1 MEDNRNIDT
10 KSNIQEGDKLE
21 GLKGLNKYLSK
32 EGEVNPF
39 HFGAEDSKL
48 QEKIDKYQESLLN
61 SPLRDPLLG
70 ASTKALREVGTSS
83 PEEAIG
89 NDELGTSVYDRDIL
103 GREYTYG
110 RELQDHRA
118 NTQTALAQLGAGT
131 IKGVITAG
139 TTFADGIGGT
149 VSGLINIGLNS
160 IFKEVDEEGNPVKR
174 DYLNEFVDN
183 IFSRS
188 LQSINDIS
196 EEILP
201 TYETAYQEDLIWW
214 KKLDTAAFWGES
226 FIKNLGFTVGAY
238 FSGALKAGL
247 SSKALRMFKSV
258 RNAEK
263 TLQQG
268 LKKVYK
274 IPRNTKSKIARQTT
288 KGLIANTEGYVDDSI
303 KLLKGIKSGKIDFV
317 PDELVKQL
325 TRDAKILNRAK
336 WATQVTGVLAASGS
350 EARIVAIG
358 TMNEFRDDILSSMDE
373 VKQSIYNEKSL
384 ELLEEIQNTGEVDKY
399 FTSTEN
405 GYMPTKEGNALIE
418 GRVSEIFDYA
428 KAEKELNE
436 KAINVGNLVFGLNIA
451 ILTISDSIQ
460 MGKYFS
466 GDFAM
471 KKQFKNSIKHLKPGQ
486 TVESLRGVKRRVI
499 GDHLRN
505 AFTEGAWEEMGQNM
519 ASELGKIKYGS
530 DFNSLFD
537 VEFLPGVQAESLD
550 WMDAVGKAFSA
561 SYGNPE
567 AWEEG
572 FVGVLTG
579 LIGMPRIRSFKGRS
593 KVDNKSKFQSPFK
606 FEGGIFGI
614 RGQIQEQQQRLDE
627 STQMIQNYVNSDEF
641 RQVKSNMDILRGLD
655 DYMKTS
661 LEKGDKLSHDFADMA
676 ITFNTA
682 NMYQQ
687 SGLVQELYDRLDG
700 IEKMSVDEIRET
712 IDELYTDKDTGENP
726 FKGLTDKDI
735 SNYISEKIKRE
746 RKTLDNYFKIDK
758 ALRRKFNKHIEQGLL
773 TEQGLKELN
782 FQLQGLS
789 YWRDKSIELREH
801 IQENLL
807 KGKKYS
813 ELPQLIKNITYID
826 EAGNIKLDDSLSG
839 EELSSPIYEK
849 GFHTK
854 NEEVIN
860 EAKEQLKENKKD
872 YQNALK
878 ELEEN
883 SDKLDD
889 QSRRAYENLVK
900 EYEETSEGVSNYY
913 ESIGFTVGE
922 DLLEV
927 IKDYQKAVDNRNKFF
942 DNWSSL
948 RDNPEALIEMQ
959 NKAMKKAQDA
969 IKEASVKALVETAKG
984 LKSEKEFDEFVDDL
998 NTDTVFNTSIVDAFL
1013 EEASKAGIPYARG
1026 YRTRKELKKDI
1037 KSKKSVVK
1045 NTLKRLFSNV
1055 KTKIEDFRDRVSNTQ
1070 EFEKLLDKTDIEI
1083 EEKNQRDY
1091 IKKLIEGNLKEF
1103 SEKLDDSLKNVDGLS
1118 DILIDYISNVLNR
1131 ISRSVHDKFKN
1142 REFVSDK
1149 EKYDALLKVAEYYKN
1164 LLNNRKKNKDFD
1176 FFKDE
1181 TFTDTKEKK
1190 ELTKALDSLVK
1201 GDESFLEK
1209 YNLSFNEIVTQA
1221 LESVLDS
1228 LIDLYKSKRNYS
1240 PMLKSSIDKT
1250 KKFIKENTDKVV
1262 ESISDEIISNMLSDP
1277 LRGPELLDKYNRDYI
1292 VDKYEDT
1299 IVDKVTE
1306 GLEYNLKGKELSNI
1320 FDRIEKKV
1328 KDSTKSL
1335 VKDRKGKDT
1344 KLSDKQIKSI
1354 VDQVMKPY
1362 KESFIKFLEDKVIP
1376 FKEGEGIIDGK
1387 KVAEYL
1393 DGDMFLTLEGK
1404 DDIDFLLGKTMSKLF
1419 SEVKDDIE
1427 KATKKLTGQ
1436 EGLFDNRVYISIQNS
1451 VRNLI
1456 EDLAKQGKEFKKKK
1470 ESKYPPHS
1478 DENSDV
1484 ELDKAIPI
1492 PIEQDTEEGRK
1503 KNVVKPK
1510 NNPGTFEDQLRSKA
1524 SQVEQSNEDQTK
1536 VQKNLQKS
1544 HIRPAMME
1552 IDVNL
1557 ALTQGNFKK
1566 YPEAHEKNK
1575 GYKEL
1580 YSYLEKEGAFDYV
1593 DSGKLKE
1600 GDKLFLIIDKNY
1612 NKSVGE
1618 SKAAVFIGKQDSS
1631 GNIQIV
1637 GNTVVSPYKVA
1648 EQHPQLKVALDN
1660 LQKKANS
1667 TDANIVKGDDVFSV
1681 NNVINGLL
1689 HLNRGKEFGK
1699 SDTVLRSEDLKGV
1712 EYELAVVNDGEII
1725 TSKTPKFELQHPS
1738 NIIGLNGR
1746 TILYI
1751 KGPNGIG
1758 VPTVLMT
1765 RNFGFDNK
1773 GKNIHNINILDNK
1786 STRDFKKSSIFFKI
1800 KEGIKQLYDA
1810 QNDND
1815 ISNAFKMLSSSLYL
1829 SEVKLNIRDWKNGR
1843 GIFFFDGVANS
1854 KNSENGRNFIKTH
1867 EKTIQEDGEVI
1878 TTKVPFSEFQKNFL
1892 SVLNHNNIL
1901 VQVPLSIV
1909 DNKNLQS
1916 AYLDSGVFTT
1926 SINRNQDGKLDTRF
1940 RGSYFTMSP
1949 SEISKT
1955 EAPQLT
1961 KEAKKETKETKETK
1975 QPVVEAPK
1983 QVGKDVGT
1991 PVTLKDRRSTIEG
2004 MLKGDGS
2011 IEIQGNEYRLV
2022 DGELVDASGFK
2033 VTPKLLSRTL
2043 ISNIKK
2049 VLKNT
2054 PDTKPVVK
2062 PDTVDDA
2069 QKVVDKDR
2077 IKPNEQT
2084 KATWAR
2090 HSDQGYEVST
2100 AGDSRFSALNARFKR
2115 GTKVLGIRVD
2125 NKTIEYVY
2133 QNIVKKS
2140 EKGKAPG
2147 KDSILHNEEIKDK
2160 DELEDFSYEKG
2171 YKPLWEKWAD
2181 QNPDLIEELAVKSR
2195 GKVLTDKFAN
2205 TRVSQARALAD
2216 IINERGLY
2224 QKDELNDL
2232 IVKSKSEPKP
2242 GEEGSQVGNKVYG
2255 KKGFYFN
2262 LDTKQAFDKDGN
2274 IIPKFVWD
2282 ANKPEGRDDL
2292 KVGHIDAMSIS
2303 YRKITDSNYTQELLE
2318 REVEWLEKNI
2328 PGMDREGA
2336 IVLVESLI
2344 NVGDKKAFGTYYNG
2358 IITLSRQGVVGT
2370 AYHEAFHA
2378 VFDTI
2383 LSRGQ
2388 QESLIQETGISDPTM
2403 ATEWLA
2409 EKFREYMITGVQ
2421 ERTWKQKIKDFFK
2434 RLLDLIGITSK
2445 HYENYNEIFRRISDG
2460 YYMKQAQKNLTYS
2473 PTVKTKENNLLN
2485 NELESIKNSTK
2496 FVNQSE
2502 QTRQALEQIGYTQ
2515 EIFDNMTYQEREQ
2528 QLKCI

>member
-1 MEDNRNIDT
+1 
-10 KSNIQEGDKLE
+10 
-21 GLKGLNKYLSK
+21 
-32 EGEVNPF
+32 
-39 HFGAEDSKL
+39 
-48 QEKIDKYQESLLN
+48 
-61 SPLRDPLLG
+61 
-70 ASTKALREVGTSS
+70 
-83 PEEAIG
+83 
-89 NDELGTSVYDRDIL
+89 
-103 GREYTYG
+103 
-110 RELQDHRA
+110 
-118 NTQTALAQLGAGT
+118 
-131 IKGVITAG
+131 
-139 TTFADGIGGT
+139 
-149 VSGLINIGLNS
+149 
-160 IFKEVDEEGNPVKR
+160 
-174 DYLNEFVDN
+174 
-183 IFSRS
+183 
-188 LQSINDIS
+188 
-196 EEILP
+196 
-201 TYETAYQEDLIWW
+201 
-214 KKLDTAAFWGES
+214 
-226 FIKNLGFTVGAY
+226 
-238 FSGALKAGL
+238 
-247 SSKALRMFKSV
+247 
-258 RNAEK
+258 
-263 TLQQG
+263 
-268 LKKVYK
+268 
-274 IPRNTKSKIARQTT
+274 
-288 KGLIANTEGYVDDSI
+288 
-303 KLLKGIKSGKIDFV
+303 
-317 PDELVKQL
+317 
-325 TRDAKILNRAK
+325 
-336 WATQVTGVLAASGS
+336 
-350 EARIVAIG
+350 
-358 TMNEFRDDILSSMDE
+358 
-373 VKQSIYNEKSL
+373 
-384 ELLEEIQNTGEVDKY
+384 
-399 FTSTEN
+399 
-405 GYMPTKEGNALIE
+405 
-418 GRVSEIFDYA
+418 
-428 KAEKELNE
+428 
-436 KAINVGNLVFGLNIA
+436 
-451 ILTISDSIQ
+451 
-460 MGKYFS
+460 
-466 GDFAM
+466 
-471 KKQFKNSIKHLKPGQ
+471 
-486 TVESLRGVKRRVI
+486 
-499 GDHLRN
+499 
-505 AFTEGAWEEMGQNM
+505 
-519 ASELGKIKYGS
+519 
-530 DFNSLFD
+530 
-537 VEFLPGVQAESLD
+537 
-550 WMDAVGKAFSA
+550 
-561 SYGNPE
+561 
-567 AWEEG
+567 
-572 FVGVLTG
+572 
-579 LIGMPRIRSFKGRS
+579 
-593 KVDNKSKFQSPFK
+593 
-606 FEGGIFGI
+606 
-614 RGQIQEQQQRLDE
+614 
-627 STQMIQNYVNSDEF
+627 MIQNYVNSDEF

-1250 KKFIKENTDKVV
+1250 TKFIKENTDKVV

-1427 KATKKLTGQ
+1427 KATKKLTDQ

-1524 SQVEQSNEDQTK
+1524 SQVEQSNED
-1536 VQKNLQKS
+1536 
-1544 HIRPAMME
+1544 
-1552 IDVNL
+1552 
-1557 ALTQGNFKK
+1557 
-1566 YPEAHEKNK
+1566 
-1575 GYKEL
+1575 
-1580 YSYLEKEGAFDYV
+1580 
-1593 DSGKLKE
+1593 
-1600 GDKLFLIIDKNY
+1600 
-1612 NKSVGE
+1612 
-1618 SKAAVFIGKQDSS
+1618 
-1631 GNIQIV
+1631 
-1637 GNTVVSPYKVA
+1637 
-1648 EQHPQLKVALDN
+1648 
-1660 LQKKANS
+1660 
-1667 TDANIVKGDDVFSV
+1667 
-1681 NNVINGLL
+1681 
-1689 HLNRGKEFGK
+1689 
-1699 SDTVLRSEDLKGV
+1699 
-1712 EYELAVVNDGEII
+1712 
-1725 TSKTPKFELQHPS
+1725 
-1738 NIIGLNGR
+1738 
-1746 TILYI
+1746 
-1751 KGPNGIG
+1751 
-1758 VPTVLMT
+1758 
-1765 RNFGFDNK
+1765 
-1773 GKNIHNINILDNK
+1773 
-1786 STRDFKKSSIFFKI
+1786 
-1800 KEGIKQLYDA
+1800 
-1810 QNDND
+1810 
-1815 ISNAFKMLSSSLYL
+1815 
-1829 SEVKLNIRDWKNGR
+1829 
-1843 GIFFFDGVANS
+1843 
-1854 KNSENGRNFIKTH
+1854 
-1867 EKTIQEDGEVI
+1867 
-1878 TTKVPFSEFQKNFL
+1878 
-1892 SVLNHNNIL
+1892 
-1901 VQVPLSIV
+1901 
-1909 DNKNLQS
+1909 
-1916 AYLDSGVFTT
+1916 
-1926 SINRNQDGKLDTRF
+1926 
-1940 RGSYFTMSP
+1940 
-1949 SEISKT
+1949 
-1955 EAPQLT
+1955 
-1961 KEAKKETKETKETK
+1961 
-1975 QPVVEAPK
+1975 
-1983 QVGKDVGT
+1983 
-1991 PVTLKDRRSTIEG
+1991 
-2004 MLKGDGS
+2004 
-2011 IEIQGNEYRLV
+2011 
-2022 DGELVDASGFK
+2022 
-2033 VTPKLLSRTL
+2033 
-2043 ISNIKK
+2043 
-2049 VLKNT
+2049 
-2054 PDTKPVVK
+2054 
-2062 PDTVDDA
+2062 
-2069 QKVVDKDR
+2069 
-2077 IKPNEQT
+2077 
-2084 KATWAR
+2084 
-2090 HSDQGYEVST
+2090 
-2100 AGDSRFSALNARFKR
+2100 
-2115 GTKVLGIRVD
+2115 
-2125 NKTIEYVY
+2125 
-2133 QNIVKKS
+2133 
-2140 EKGKAPG
+2140 
-2147 KDSILHNEEIKDK
+2147 
-2160 DELEDFSYEKG
+2160 
-2171 YKPLWEKWAD
+2171 
-2181 QNPDLIEELAVKSR
+2181 
-2195 GKVLTDKFAN
+2195 
-2205 TRVSQARALAD
+2205 
-2216 IINERGLY
+2216 
-2224 QKDELNDL
+2224 
-2232 IVKSKSEPKP
+2232 
-2242 GEEGSQVGNKVYG
+2242 
-2255 KKGFYFN
+2255 
-2262 LDTKQAFDKDGN
+2262 
-2274 IIPKFVWD
+2274 
-2282 ANKPEGRDDL
+2282 
-2292 KVGHIDAMSIS
+2292 
-2303 YRKITDSNYTQELLE
+2303 
-2318 REVEWLEKNI
+2318 
-2328 PGMDREGA
+2328 
-2336 IVLVESLI
+2336 
-2344 NVGDKKAFGTYYNG
+2344 
-2358 IITLSRQGVVGT
+2358 
-2370 AYHEAFHA
+2370 
-2378 VFDTI
+2378 
-2383 LSRGQ
+2383 
-2388 QESLIQETGISDPTM
+2388 
-2403 ATEWLA
+2403 
-2409 EKFREYMITGVQ
+2409 
-2421 ERTWKQKIKDFFK
+2421 
-2434 RLLDLIGITSK
+2434 
-2445 HYENYNEIFRRISDG
+2445 
-2460 YYMKQAQKNLTYS
+2460 
-2473 PTVKTKENNLLN
+2473 
-2485 NELESIKNSTK
+2485 
-2496 FVNQSE
+2496 
-2502 QTRQALEQIGYTQ
+2502 
-2515 EIFDNMTYQEREQ
+2515 
-2528 QLKCI
+2528 